1 VKRGNFLSLSGPTIC
16 LWHPLA
22 SFKTTPSILGES
34 VVFGIDE
41 VLSIP

>member
-1 VKRGNFLSLSGPTIC
+1 MGVTFGTHNLTK
-16 LWHPLA
+16 WYPLA